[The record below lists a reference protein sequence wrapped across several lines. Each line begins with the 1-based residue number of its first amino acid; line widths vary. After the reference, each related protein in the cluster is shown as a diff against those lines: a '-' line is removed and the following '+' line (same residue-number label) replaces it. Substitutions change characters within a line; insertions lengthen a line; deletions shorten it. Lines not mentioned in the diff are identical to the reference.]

1 MTHSFPT
8 RRSSDLIAHRLVLG
22 VDVVHE
28 HRYGLVARQLHA
40 HFGRHARIG
49 NVGRRAM
56 ADAVRSD
63 VWDAGGLE
71 HPAPAAIV
79 LAKGQVLGRVVGR
92 RQDVG
97 AALTAR
103 RRRKQPIGFLARSE
117 ENTSELQSLLRTT
130 SAVFGWKKKK

>member
-63 VWDAGGLE
+63 VWDAGGPE

-92 RQDVG
+92 RQD
-97 AALTAR
+97 
-103 RRRKQPIGFLARSE
+103 RSE
-117 ENTSELQSLLRTT
+117 EHTSELQSLMRI
-130 SAVFGWKKKK
+130 SYSVFCWKKKK